1 MDINNI
7 WDDLGSNDHLAYKG
21 SSRSISDLIQD
32 MNNNGLDVVSLDTSG
47 EVNRVKVKA
56 TPNTRPDRSGE
67 ASGWY
72 FFYDNG
78 NGNFFCNYGNWRTNE
93 SFKYSSVDTQFM
105 SVQEQAQ
112 LKKELDKRNKEQ
124 QERREQN
131 YREVAKDVQ
140 GRFQKTKDLK
150 EHDYLTIKGVKN
162 YGFKELNGNLTIP
175 LYDTLSPE
183 FPICSMQTIY
193 KDGTK
198 RFVSGSRVKGSFF
211 PLGFSINEISNLNKI
226 IITEGLAT
234 SCSIYEATE
243 LPVICVF
250 SANFGLECLTNL
262 RKYTQAKFVIAF
274 DNDKHQVGQEQAKK
288 IQASINNVE
297 VKIPNKS
304 GYDFN
309 DIHKELGLAEVK
321 SQLMI
326 SAFNIRAISLRQ
338 FDTNPPER
346 SWLVKN
352 LIESGKTGLM
362 ASAGGIGKSFLNL
375 SLAFN
380 CARGEGSFLGN
391 PIERFGNCV
400 LLVAEDDVPEI
411 HRRIQMLDP
420 NNTRQDS
427 MYDVYI
433 ISVPELGKPLTLIK
447 EDLNQGL
454 HITSEAYDIIDGLS
468 AIPDLVMLSIDPLQA
483 FIGAQTNNN
492 ETGQLYS
499 IYAQMIATRFD
510 TAVVGV
516 HHLSKAGLVD
526 NPDFMQLRASIRGA
540 SSFVDSSRWCLALST
555 ADPESGKQICL
566 ENGEEYDRMKVIRCG
581 IVKANSE
588 ADMSVKTLI
597 RKNGVLELVKE
608 NGGIQWEN

>member
-1 MDINNI
+1 MDINNV

-21 SSRSISDLIQD
+21 SSRSIADLIQE
-32 MNNNGLDVVSLDTSG
+32 MNNNGLDIVSLDTSG
-47 EVNRVKVKA
+47 EVNRVRVKA

-78 NGNFFCNYGNWRTNE
+78 NDNFFCNYGNWRTGE
-93 SFKYSSVDTQFM
+93 TYKFSSVDTQYM
-105 SVQEQAQ
+105 SVQEQAKIKQ
-112 LKKELDKRNKEQ
+112 ELDKRYKEQ
-124 QERREQN
+124 QERREEN
-131 YREVAKDVQ
+131 YREVAKEVQ
-140 GRFQKTKDLK
+140 VRFQKTKDLK
-150 EHDYLTIKGVKN
+150 EHEYLSLKGVKN

-175 LYDTLSPE
+175 LHDTTDPD

-211 PLGFSINEISNLNKI
+211 PLGFSINEISNLDKI

-234 SCSIYEATE
+234 SCSVYEATN

-274 DNDKHQVGQEQAKK
+274 DNDEHYVGQEQAKK
-288 IQASINNVE
+288 IQASINNVD
-297 VKIPNKS
+297 VKIPNKP

-309 DIHKELGLAEVK
+309 DIHKEDGLAEVK

-326 SAFNIRAISLRQ
+326 SAFDIKAISLRQ
-338 FDTNPPER
+338 FDTNPPKR

-352 LIESGKTGLM
+352 LIESAKTGLI

-391 PIERFGNCV
+391 PIEKFGNCV
-400 LLVAEDDVPEI
+400 LLVAEDDVAEI

-420 NNTRQDS
+420 NNTRKNS
-427 MYDVYI
+427 LYDVYI

-468 AIPDLVMLSIDPLQA
+468 AIPDLVMVSVDPLQA
-483 FIGAQTNNN
+483 FIGAQTNSN
-492 ETGQLYS
+492 EVGQLYS
-499 IYAQMIATRFD
+499 IYAQMIATRFE
-510 TAVVGV
+510 TSVIGI
-516 HHLSKAGLVD
+516 HHLSKSGLKED
-526 NPDFMQLRASIRGA
+526 LQFLEMRASIRGA
-540 SSFVDSSRWCLALST
+540 SSFVDSSIWVLGLST
-555 ADPESGKQICL
+555 ADPESAKQICI
-566 ENGEEYDRMKVIRCG
+566 ENNEEWDPLKVIRCG

-588 ADMSVKTLI
+588 ADMNVKTLI
-597 RKNGVLELVKE
+597 RKNGILELVRE
-608 NGGIQWEN
+608 PGNIIWEE